1 MRTKQKFN
9 NSLFTNKQGDSMN
22 HTTAITK
29 TNLYNGRTEFRPSF
43 SFDSDYRMME
53 RSLEP
58 IFEKQ
63 AKIARSRKIS

>member
-1 MRTKQKFN
+1 MTKSIIKT
-9 NSLFTNKQGDSMN
+9 SLST
-22 HTTAITK
+22 
-29 TNLYNGRTEFRPSF
+29 GRTEFRPSF
-43 SFDSDYRMME
+43 SFDSEYRMME